1 MALLD
6 NFKTHKVLEANLS
19 TGLRTGH
26 MLAQHPFAQPSS
38 GVAKDYIDNGL
49 LFTLGSNGELALAT
63 ATTTEPVFIHYTEEL
78 QVLDFLSGRKYFT
91 VEYEEEGV
99 AYPRCIALYVGD
111 VWTTDN
117 FVEYSG
123 NEKPASQEEYKYA
136 IVNAGQFAVC
146 KSVPSTYNGHV
157 WKVNEVTTLPAGQ
170 TGVELMFVK

>member
-19 TGLRTGH
+19 TGIRAGH
-26 MLAQHPFAQPSS
+26 MLAQHPFTKPVS

-49 LFTLGSNGELALAT
+49 LFTLGSDGELNLAT

-78 QVLDFLSGRKYFT
+78 QVLDFLSGNKYFT
-91 VEYEEEGV
+91 VEYENEV

-117 FVEYSG
+117 YVEYSG
-123 NEKPASQEEYKYA
+123 TNEKPASDDDYNYA
-136 IVNAGQFAVC
+136 IVAAGQFAIC
-146 KSVPSTYNGHV
+146 KSVPSDYEGHV

-170 TGVELMFVK
+170 KAVELMFVK

>member
-6 NFKTHKVLEANLS
+6 NFTEHKVLEANLS

-26 MLAQHPFAQPSS
+26 MLAQHPFAKPTS

-49 LFTLGSNGELALAT
+49 LFTLGTDGVLALAQ
-63 ATTTEPVFIHYTEEL
+63 ATTVEPVFIHFTEEL
-78 QVLDFLSGRKYFT
+78 QVLNFLSGRKYFT
-91 VEYEEEGV
+91 VEYEENGV

-111 VWTTDN
+111 TWTTDN

-123 NEKPASQEEYKYA
+123 TEKPASQEDYKFA
-136 IVNAGQFAVC
+136 IVSAGQFAVC
-146 KSVPSTYNGHV
+146 KSVPASYTGHV
-157 WKVNEVTTLPAGQ
+157 WKVNEVTMLPGGQ